1 MEKIDY
7 NYYMAELKK
16 GNGDKNIEQGA
27 SKAFITS
34 EVSKIW
40 GWYNDM
46 PFDPNEVLGIRSS
59 FKTKEEAIRKMD
71 EGDPTL
77 AGLKE
82 TLIASILG
90 QEQEIKPH
98 PEDKGEKEFIEFMF
112 SRISSKRDKQKD
124 MLTSLFIGN
133 SFTELIYT
141 QEMYENRAV
150 WALDES
156 LGGLIVRPPSSFCF
170 KQKEDGTW
178 DLLFTPYGDNIY
190 IESCLI
196 GNEVVLDRRKF
207 KVMTYNAQFGNPIG
221 RGIYNDIY
229 NYWWLKKEEVKLWG
243 LLGEVFVSPSKIIT
257 PKDKEAQFNPSE
269 NEELTKYSK
278 NPRANS
284 TIILPLT
291 QVEVTFLNQNPKD
304 PGDAYNNFINFCSLS
319 MAYRMHGQGLAL
331 NETSGSQA
339 KERVRLKLFNYLTES
354 YIKSFEEF
362 MNFQI
367 IKQLCDLNFE
377 NPAYP
382 KFSIVLPEAPDP
394 KEWVEAME
402 KATGLGAEI
411 PRTWFEEKLGVP
423 NPKEKE
429 DILKM
434 PEKQGGQQFVKFLEE
449 VEERVQIYM
458 QDEKYLTE

>member
-1 MEKIDY
+1 MAIDEIKSNGNKKI
-7 NYYMAELKK
+7 E
-16 GNGDKNIEQGA
+16 EGA
-27 SKAFITS
+27 SRAFIS
-34 EVSKIW
+34 EVSKIM
-40 GWYNDM
+40 GWYNEM
-46 PFDPNEVLGIRSS
+46 PFDPNEVLGVRSS
-59 FKTKEEAIRKMD
+59 FKTKEEAVRKMD

-82 TLIASILG
+82 TMLASILG

-98 PEDKGEKEFIEFMF
+98 PDDKGENEFTEVML
-112 SRISSKRDKQKD
+112 KRVSNFYDKQKD
-124 MLTSLFIGN
+124 MLSSLFIGN
-133 SFTELIYT
+133 SFTELIYK
-141 QEMYENRAV
+141 QESYKNKTV
-150 WALDES
+150 WGLDEE
-156 LGGLIVRPPSSFCF
+156 LGGLIVRPPSNFCF
-170 KQKEDGTW
+170 NQKEDGTW
-178 DLLFTPYGDNIY
+178 DLLFTPYGENIF
-190 IESCLI
+190 IESCLV
-196 GNEVVLDRRKF
+196 GNEIVLDPRKF
-207 KVMTYNAQFGNPIG
+207 KVMAYNAQFGNPIG

-243 LLGEVFVSPSKIIT
+243 LLGEIFVSPSKIIT
-257 PKDKEAQFNPSE
+257 KKDKESSFTAPE
-269 NEELTKYSK
+269 NQVLKDYSK
-278 NPRANS
+278 DPRANT
-284 TIILPLT
+284 TIILPDS
-291 QVEVTFLNQNPKD
+291 QIEVIFLNQNPKD
-304 PGDAYNNFINFCSLS
+304 PGDAYKNFIDFCSLS

-331 NETSGSQA
+331 NEASGSQA

-423 NPKEKE
+423 NPKDGE
-429 DILKM
+429 DILKI
-434 PEKQGGQQFVKFLEE
+434 PEKQTGQQFVNFLAEIEE
-449 VEERVQIYM
+449 KVQIFM
-458 QDEKYLTE
+458 QDEKYLTG